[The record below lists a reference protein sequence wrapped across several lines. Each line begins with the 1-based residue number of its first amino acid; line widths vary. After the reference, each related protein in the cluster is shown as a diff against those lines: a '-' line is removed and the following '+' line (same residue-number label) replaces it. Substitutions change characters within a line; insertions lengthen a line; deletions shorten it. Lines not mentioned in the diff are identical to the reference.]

1 LLFRD
6 LERLKRLL
14 QDRWRP
20 VQIIFAGKAH
30 PADEPGKYFIHEVY
44 KLARDHGIG
53 GHIAFVEEYDIHT
66 AKFLIHGVDV
76 WLNTPR
82 PPLEACGTSGQK
94 AALNGIPHLSI
105 LDGWWAEG
113 YNGGN
118 GWAIGGREFNPNAEV
133 QDAADA
139 ETLFKI
145 LEEEVVPLY
154 YQQDADGV
162 PRGWISM
169 VRETIRSISPRFCAR
184 RMVREYTEQLYVP
197 ASQQRLSFR

>member
-1 LLFRD
+1 M
-6 LERLKRLL
+6 
-14 QDRWRP
+14 
-20 VQIIFAGKAH
+20 
-30 PADEPGKYFIHEVY
+30 
-44 KLARDHGIG
+44 
-53 GHIAFVEEYDIHT
+53 EEYDIHT